1 MTSLKG
7 SKGGAKT
14 RKKSPRKGH
23 GGMTK
28 LAEKENRE
36 GLYETA
42 GKLSE
47 AWLSFDGAK
56 KAAAWYIDNSQ
67 KFANQAIDLQQ
78 KATEW
83 AKDTPLARIFELQ
96 NSIARKF
103 VERSADLARTV
114 WQIQG

>member
-1 MTSLKG
+1 
-7 SKGGAKT
+7 SKA

-23 GGMTK
+23 GGMNNM
-28 LAEKENRE
+28 AEKENRE
-36 GLYETA
+36 GLYESV

-56 KAAAWYIDNSQ
+56 KAASWYIENSQ
-67 KFANQAIDLQQ
+67 KVANQALDLQQ
-78 KATEW
+78 KVTEW
-83 AKDTPLARIFELQ
+83 AKDTPLARMFELQ

-114 WQIQG
+114 WRIQGE